1 MENEY
6 KKVATPRVTHV
17 HNPAP
22 SVPKNSPNR
31 LKVYENNNI
40 GKRVDVSNV
49 EKNEIVFK
57 GKSLGVHGG
66 GVDALWGGKMKYN
79 LGVWQNAE

>member
-22 SVPKNSPNR
+22 SSVPNNSPNQ

-40 GKRVDVSNV
+40 GKRVNVSNV

-66 GVDALWGGKMKYN
+66 GVLR
-79 LGVWQNAE
+79 GVMGR